1 MSKYG
6 NKKTLAADGTLC
18 DSKKEALR
26 LYELLMMEKAG
37 LIKDLKRQVKFV
49 LIPTQRV
56 DGKVVERECYY
67 MADFVYLEKVA
78 PGKWER
84 VVEDTKGFR
93 TKEYRIKRKLMLK
106 EHGVIIKET

>member
-6 NKKTLAADGTLC
+6 NKKTRAIDGTLC
-18 DSKKEALR
+18 DSRKEALR
-26 LYELLMMEKAG
+26 LYELLLMEKAG

-49 LIPTQRV
+49 LIPTQKV
-56 DGKVVERECYY
+56 DGKVVERECSYI
-67 MADFVYLEKVA
+67 ADFEYMEKIA

-93 TKEYRIKRKLMLK
+93 TDVYRIKKKLMLK
-106 EHGVIIKET
+106 EHGVVIRET